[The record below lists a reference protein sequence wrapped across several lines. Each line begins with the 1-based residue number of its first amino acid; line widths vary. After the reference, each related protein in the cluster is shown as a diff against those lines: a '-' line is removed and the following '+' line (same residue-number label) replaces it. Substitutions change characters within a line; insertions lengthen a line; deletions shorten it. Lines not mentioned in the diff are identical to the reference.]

1 MGGSDIHT
9 RVAEVGFSGAEM
21 EVCAASV
28 RSPEIARLIQENG
41 GTYKAA
47 KTAVY
52 QYIYGGH
59 FSVAKTRGMPK
70 DAAVTQEKS

>member
-9 RVAEVGFSGAEM
+9 QVADAGFLGAELAA
-21 EVCAASV
+21 CAAAG
-28 RSPEIARLIQENG
+28 RSPEIARLIRENG

-70 DAAVTQEKS
+70 DAAVTQEKQ